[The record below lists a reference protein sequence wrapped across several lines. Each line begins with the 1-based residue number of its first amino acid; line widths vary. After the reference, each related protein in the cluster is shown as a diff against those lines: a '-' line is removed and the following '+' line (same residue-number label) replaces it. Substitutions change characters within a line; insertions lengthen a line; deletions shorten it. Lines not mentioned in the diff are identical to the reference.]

1 MNNDDRHIIYFIGIG
16 GIGMSALARYCLG
29 KGFTVCGY
37 DKTASPLTRKLEK
50 EGMKIHYTDS
60 PELVPEKPEMVVYTP
75 AVPADLEEMKLVK
88 EKGFRLMKRAEMLGM
103 ISMLHKTIAIAGT
116 HGKTSTTALVAH
128 ILKSSRRRM
137 SAFIGGISK
146 NIGSNVVI
154 GGEDDEFVVTE
165 ADEFDRSFLRLSPFV
180 SVITSVDADHLDI
193 YGNKE
198 NLIEGFNEFVAKT
211 DKKGLVVMHEGLP
224 LKHTEN
230 TVTYG
235 FDSADVNACD
245 IRIENGMTH
254 FTIVFSNGER
264 EDFAMRLFGDH
275 NVLNATAAII
285 ISRFIGLKIKDI
297 REALSTFE
305 GVARRFDIQ
314 FQDEKSCYIDDY
326 AHHPSEI
333 KASLDTARKIFPERE
348 MTVVFQPHLFTR
360 TRDFMDDFAN
370 VLSLADN
377 IILLDIYPAREKPI
391 EGITSQ
397 RLLEKI
403 NCAKKQVCTK
413 EKLVE
418 TIAALRPALLL
429 TMGAGDIDRFV
440 PEITKIFNEI
450 STEDDRK

>member
-16 GIGMSALARYCLG
+16 GIGMSALARYCRG
-29 KGFTVCGY
+29 KGFAVCGY
-37 DKTASPLTRKLEK
+37 DKTASPLTHKLEK

-75 AVPADLEEMKLVK
+75 AVPADLEEMKLVR
-88 EKGFRLMKRAEMLGM
+88 EKGFRLMKRSEMLGM

-128 ILKSSRRRM
+128 ILKSSRKRM

-224 LKHTEN
+224 LKHTDN
-230 TVTYG
+230 MVTYG
-235 FDSADVNACD
+235 FDNADINACD

-254 FTIVFSNGER
+254 FNVVFSDSER

-285 ISRFIGLKIKDI
+285 ICRFIGLKIKDI
-297 REALSTFE
+297 KEALSTFE

-314 FQDEKSCYIDDY
+314 FQNEKRCYIDDY

-348 MTVVFQPHLFTR
+348 MTVIFQPHLFTR

-397 RLLEKI
+397 KLLEKI
-403 NCAKKQVCTK
+403 RCAKKQVCAK

-418 TIAALRPALLL
+418 TIAALKPALLL

-440 PEITKIFNEI
+440 PEITKIFNET
-450 STEDDRK
+450 STENDRK